1 MKNIS
6 ELICET
12 AKICKS
18 SHSESLPS
26 SIAEIKVSAARLE
39 EQFTPSQSAQEKEI
53 RSVNVILH
61 ELKENGNTNNEIMAI
76 AEDISLHPNC
86 ITNIKRL
93 GVRNIKLPSAEK
105 LRPTKITFTSPLSAR
120 EFMIRFRDYEDK
132 RGTFVTPD
140 LSKPKEDRHKEYK
153 LRQERNQ
160 LSSQFPA
167 NKYQIRQGKIFIR
180 EGSRPTDMWKPVA
193 HPSVG
198 TENVNNPSASKSG

>member
-105 LRPTKITFTSPLSAR
+105 LRPTKITFTSPLSAH
-120 EFMIRFRDYEDK
+120 EFMKRFRDYEDK
-132 RGTFVTPD
+132 RGTFLTPD
-140 LSKPKEDRHKEYK
+140 LSKEDRHKEYQ

-160 LSSQFPA
+160 LSSQFLA
-167 NKYQIRQGKIFIR
+167 NKYQIRQGKFFYKR
-180 EGSRPTDMWKPVA
+180 A
-193 HPSVG
+193 QQ
-198 TENVNNPSASKSG
+198 AY